1 MWSLLAAKPNLETAI
16 HCNSS
21 LANTDF
27 ASVIRQKGMS
37 QIWQMELLFSPLA
50 PIPREDPPTLPLSP
64 AIVVLSLPSLRKTT
78 TPPTDPLLF
87 LLRNKALPG
96 LGSTDCSG
104 RSFLKDLNFFEK
116 PRPWSSRD
124 RTSAPRCPEHTSTI
138 LEGLQQAPKVWPTI
152 DPRPGTQWPHVITI
166 DRGGAAGSLM
176 GLRLQDSSSQLA
188 STVLHPFAWSDR
200 AVFVHVAVGETHKYQ
215 GRNSHENSRAHCT
228 SKVAAMVGIDGMR
241 FLNDLFGGI
250 RGGADAV
257 FSNAMEA
264 DFHCLLGLQWRMC
277 RCPLVLSLRTVH
289 RNHIRGGCSMLQP

>member
-176 GLRLQDSSSQLA
+176 GLRLRFVFKILQA
-188 STVLHPFAWSDR
+188 SLLPQSCIR
-200 AVFVHVAVGETHKYQ
+200 LPGPI
-215 GRNSHENSRAHCT
+215 GRFLFMLPKGKLT
-228 SKVAAMVGIDGMR
+228 STKVATAMKTAGPIAR
-241 FLNDLFGGI
+241 
-250 RGGADAV
+250 R
-257 FSNAMEA
+257 
-264 DFHCLLGLQWRMC
+264 R
-277 RCPLVLSLRTVH
+277 LRPWWVSTACV
-289 RNHIRGGCSMLQP
+289 S